1 MKRALKEKWVMYSLD
16 GGLQTLTDRLAESVR
31 EMSGDIKL
39 DSPVTSLKFTTGKA
53 EVKIM
58 IISNMAQNNYVYY
71 GKNVC
76 AGTCWRQLL

>member
-1 MKRALKEKWVMYSLD
+1 MYSLD

-39 DSPVTSLKFTTGKA
+39 DSPVTSLEFTTGKA
-53 EVKIM
+53 KVKIL
-58 IISNMAQNNYVYY
+58 IISNMAQNNYMYVYY